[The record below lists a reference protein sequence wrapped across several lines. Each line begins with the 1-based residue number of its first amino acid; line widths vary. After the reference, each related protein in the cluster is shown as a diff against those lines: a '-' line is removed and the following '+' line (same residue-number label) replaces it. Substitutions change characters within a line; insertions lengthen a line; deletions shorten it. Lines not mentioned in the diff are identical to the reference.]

1 MAYEPWYQTTS
12 PSKTDVLNSVNG
24 EWFMTSLSKKKNTY
38 ADNVKLRTETKCNV
52 TYEVIRMSRDWR
64 QQCDEIIKQEVDK
77 ECAKGVGSYRGYWT
91 FVHASLCAR
100 IRERVVVEIVAKNKL
115 NKKLGRLTIK
125 WIEKRYAPGG
135 KGFQQALTSFQSLS
149 AKTS

>member
-24 EWFMTSLSKKKNTY
+24 EWFMKSLSKNKNTY
-38 ADNVKLRTETKCNV
+38 ADNDKLRTETKCNV

-77 ECAKGVGSYRGYWT
+77 ECAKGVGSFRGYCT
-91 FVHASLCAR
+91 CVHDPLCAR
-100 IRERVVVEIVAKNKL
+100 IRERVVHEIVAKNKL
-115 NKKLGRLTIK
+115 NKKLGWLTIK

-149 AKTS
+149 AETS